1 MFALYYLCRSLS
13 QKALASL
20 PFPYNLYSLV
30 CSDHAINH
38 TLNVMMRH
46 ILLSFLVAVALVA
59 ASPARPILH
68 FKRGTAFKLNEV
80 AKSIGTTAYHATSLH
95 RRQDQPA
102 SDAVTADPLN
112 SLSAAQK
119 AAVEQA
125 VKDLEKPFGNAAIW
139 KEAIDFDKE
148 RGDAHENRNFYQ
160 ILALLQE
167 AENSSQTVISPYVAG
182 GGIPSP
188 QDQLN
193 TAPTIG
199 KALQFLQ
206 AYPAHFKQPQA
217 SDPAKTLGKFSG
229 QGCSDISD

>member
-1 MFALYYLCRSLS
+1 
-13 QKALASL
+13 
-20 PFPYNLYSLV
+20 
-30 CSDHAINH
+30 
-38 TLNVMMRH
+38 MRH
-46 ILLSFLVAVALVA
+46 ILLSFLIAVALVA
-59 ASPARPILH
+59 ASPARPVPRS
-68 FKRGTAFKLNEV
+68 KRGTASKLNEV
-80 AKSIGTTAYHATSLH
+80 TKRIGTTAYHATNLL

-102 SDAVTADPLN
+102 SDADTADPLDP
-112 SLSAAQK
+112 LSAVQK

-160 ILALLQE
+160 MFALLQE
-167 AENSSQTVISPYVAG
+167 AENSSQTVISPYVFG
-182 GGIPSP
+182 GGSPSP

-206 AYPAHFKQPQA
+206 VYPAQFKQPQA
-217 SDPAKTLGKFSG
+217 SDPANSLGKFSG
-229 QGCSDISD
+229 QRCSDCSD

>member
-1 MFALYYLCRSLS
+1 
-13 QKALASL
+13 
-20 PFPYNLYSLV
+20 
-30 CSDHAINH
+30 
-38 TLNVMMRH
+38 MMRH
-46 ILLSFLVAVALVA
+46 VLLSFLVAVALVA

-68 FKRGTAFKLNEV
+68 SKRGTASKFHEV
-80 AKSIGTTAYHATSLH
+80 AKSVGTTAYHATNFL

-102 SDAVTADPLN
+102 GDADTADPLG

-125 VKDLEKPFGNAAIW
+125 VKDFEKPFGNAAIW

-160 ILALLQE
+160 IFAILQE
-167 AENSSQTVISPYVAG
+167 AENSSQTVIFPHVIG

-193 TAPTIG
+193 VAPTIG
-199 KALQFLQ
+199 KALQYLQ
-206 AYPAHFKQPQA
+206 VYPAQFKQPQA
-217 SDPAKTLGKFSG
+217 SDPAKSL
-229 QGCSDISD
+229 